1 MTDGYRKFLG
11 LCSHEYF
18 HLWNVTRMKPAEFT
32 PYRLEAES
40 HTGLLWVFEGIT
52 SYYDDLAL
60 VRSGLVTP
68 ESYLELLARTI
79 TRVMRSSGR
88 HRQTVEESSF
98 DAWTRFYKQDA
109 NSPNFIVSY
118 YTKGSLIALAL
129 DLKLRRDTDGKVC
142 LDDVMRE
149 CWHRYGDDKSGMPER
164 GLESISQEIS
174 GVNLDDFFARY
185 VRGTSDL
192 PLARILLDC
201 GIQLRMR
208 SAQNGRDEGGKP
220 GKGDASITPSI
231 GGSLV
236 RRGNRSIF
244 NRVAAGGPAEKA
256 GVAPGDEA
264 VAIDELKLSAANIDK
279 RLREYKPE
287 DEVAVSVFRRDELMS
302 FKLVLEEAPLDTC
315 YLVID
320 ASASVSSEDKRKS
333 WLLQK

>member
-1 MTDGYRKFLG
+1 
-11 LCSHEYF
+11 
-18 HLWNVTRMKPAEFT
+18 MKPAEFT

-68 ESYLELLARTI
+68 ESYLELLGRTI

-88 HRQTVEESSF
+88 HRQSVEESSF

-129 DLKLRRDTDGKVC
+129 DLTLRRDTDGKVC

-149 CWHRYGDDKSGMPER
+149 CWRRYGDSGRGMPER

-174 GVNLDDFFARY
+174 GVNLDDFFAGY
-185 VRGTSDL
+185 VRGTADIS
-192 PLARILLDC
+192 LAPILLDC
-201 GIQLRMR
+201 GIQLRVR
-208 SAQNGRDEGGKP
+208 PAQNGKDEGGKP
-220 GKGDASITPSI
+220 GKKDAPATLSI
-231 GGSLV
+231 GASLV
-236 RRGNRSIF
+236 MRGNRPIF

-256 GVAPGDEA
+256 GVGPGDEA
-264 VAIDELKLSAANIDK
+264 VAIDELKLSATNIDK
-279 RLREYKPE
+279 RLREYQQG
-287 DEVAVSVFRRDELMS
+287 DEVTLRVFRRDELMS
-302 FKLVLEEAPLDTC
+302 FKLVLEESALDTC

-320 ASASVSSEDKRKS
+320 ESARNSAEEKRNS